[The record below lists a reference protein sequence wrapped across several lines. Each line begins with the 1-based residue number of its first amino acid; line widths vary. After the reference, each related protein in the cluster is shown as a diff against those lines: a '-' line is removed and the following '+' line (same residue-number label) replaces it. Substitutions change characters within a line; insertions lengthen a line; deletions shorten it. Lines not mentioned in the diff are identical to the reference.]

1 MDPVVDLR
9 DVWLRYDDKVILE
22 SINLVVEERD
32 FLGIIGPNGGGKTTL
47 LKIIL
52 GLIKPSRGKV
62 RVFGGPPERSR
73 RLIGYVPQIRQL
85 DTAFPITV
93 WDIVETGR
101 LGHSKPLRRYNL
113 KDKEMVNTA
122 LEKVDMMKYKDHA
135 IGKLSGGERQRV
147 FIARAL
153 ASEPKLLLLDEPT
166 ASIDKRLDT
175 RFWEFLNL
183 LKSKLPIIL
192 VTHDISAVSIYVDK
206 IACLNRK
213 LFYQGTKEIKPEI
226 WAETYQCPVEMI
238 AHGLPHRVIKEH

>member
-1 MDPVVDLR
+1 
-9 DVWLRYDDKVILE
+9 
-22 SINLVVEERD
+22 
-32 FLGIIGPNGGGKTTL
+32 
-47 LKIIL
+47 
-52 GLIKPSRGKV
+52 
-62 RVFGGPPERSR
+62 
-73 RLIGYVPQIRQL
+73 
-85 DTAFPITV
+85 
-93 WDIVETGR
+93 
-101 LGHSKPLRRYNL
+101 
-113 KDKEMVNTA
+113 MVNTA